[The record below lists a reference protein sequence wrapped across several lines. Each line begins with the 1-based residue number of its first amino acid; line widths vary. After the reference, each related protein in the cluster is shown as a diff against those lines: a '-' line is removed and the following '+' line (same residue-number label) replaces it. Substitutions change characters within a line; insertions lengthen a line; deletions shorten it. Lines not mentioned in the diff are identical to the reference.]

1 MKDNFSGHA
10 ADYAKFRPTYPDE
23 LYTYLFSLV
32 AERNH
37 AWDCGTGN
45 GQVARELG
53 KTFSEVYATD
63 LSEQQL
69 KEAPQI
75 ENITYKKQTA
85 EESFS
90 PKGKFDLITVAQ
102 AVHWFDFDKF
112 YENVKKV
119 LKPEGRIAVFGYGL
133 MQTSGALNAVIQY
146 FYKDVTG
153 PYWDAER
160 KYLDDRYETIPF
172 PFKEEIVPKLE
183 IKTQWSKSQMLQYLN
198 TWSAVKHYVAA
209 KDSNPLELIK
219 GKVDETWGNEEVR
232 TFTFPLLLR
241 VGRL

>member
-32 AERNH
+32 AERNR

-45 GQVARELG
+45 GQVARELA

-69 KEAPQI
+69 NEAPQI

-102 AVHWFDFDKF
+102 AVHWFDFDRF

-133 MQTSGALNAVIQY
+133 MQTAGALNAVIQY
-146 FYKDVTG
+146 FYKDVTR

-172 PFKEEIVPKLE
+172 PFKEEIVPNLE

-209 KDSNPLELIK
+209 KGSNPLELIAD
-219 GKVDETWGNEEVR
+219 KVDETWGNEEVR